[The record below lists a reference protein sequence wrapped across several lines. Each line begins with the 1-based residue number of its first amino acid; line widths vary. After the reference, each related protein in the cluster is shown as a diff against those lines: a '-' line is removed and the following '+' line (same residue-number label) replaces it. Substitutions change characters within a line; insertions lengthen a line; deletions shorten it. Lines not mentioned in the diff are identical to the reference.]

1 MYELHNMGESG
12 MKKFLIV
19 ANTTKDESL
28 LVAKQVRS
36 YLEEHGG
43 IGSIVENAEQIPAD
57 CDAECA
63 IVLGGDGTMLRV
75 SKHLAP
81 QGIPMIGINLGTVG
95 FMAEVEPANMEE
107 AMDCLLAD
115 QYRIEERMNLSGVI
129 YHDDKPLMQATA
141 LNDISISRAG
151 YSRIICLKILV
162 NGELL
167 DIYEADG
174 VVIATPTGSTAYN
187 LSAGGPVV
195 SPKANLIL
203 VTPVAPHSLSSKCV
217 VCSGEDEIDIEI
229 IRKRKSQRE
238 EALATFDGEEYTELE
253 PADRIR
259 IQRAACST
267 KLVKIYQRSFYE
279 VLRSKLSV

>member
-1 MYELHNMGESG
+1 
-12 MKKFLIV
+12 MKRFLIV
-19 ANTTKDESL
+19 ANMMKDEKL
-28 LVAKQVRS
+28 TVAEQVKQ
-36 YLEEHGG
+36 YLEAKGG
-43 IGSIVENAEQIPAD
+43 SGQIVENADGIPVN

-63 IVLGGDGTMLRV
+63 IVLGGDGTMLRA

-95 FMAEVEPANMEE
+95 FLAEVEPSNIEQSL
-107 AMDCLLAD
+107 DCLLED
-115 QYRIEERMNLSGVI
+115 KFLVEERMKLDGTI
-129 YHDDKPLMQATA
+129 YHNGEELMHATA
-141 LNDISISRAG
+141 LNDIAISRAG
-151 YSRIICLKILV
+151 YSRIICFKILV

-167 DIYEADG
+167 DVYEADG

-203 VTPVAPHSLSSKCV
+203 VTPVSPHSLTTKCV
-217 VCSGEDEIDIEI
+217 VFSAEDEIEIEI
-229 IRKRKSQRE
+229 IKKRKSQQE

-253 PADRIR
+253 PEDRICIR
-259 IQRAACST
+259 REDNPT
-267 KLVKIYQRSFYE
+267 KLIKIAQKSFYE